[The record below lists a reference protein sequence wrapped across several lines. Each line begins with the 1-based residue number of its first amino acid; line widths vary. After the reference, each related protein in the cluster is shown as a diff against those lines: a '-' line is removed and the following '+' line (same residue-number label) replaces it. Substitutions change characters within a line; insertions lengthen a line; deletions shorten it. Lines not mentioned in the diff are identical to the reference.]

1 MEKTKRIGFGTVGLC
16 EIPGAGVQQMKRPD
30 DVGMNERGGTFD
42 RSIDMTFC
50 RQVHDRIRLKAMQKI
65 EESIAG
71 AKI

>member
-1 MEKTKRIGFGTVGLC
+1 MKSPDYIGVN
-16 EIPGAGVQQMKRPD
+16 KW
-30 DVGMNERGGTFD
+30 GGTFD

-50 RQVHDRIRLKAMQKI
+50 RQVQDRIRLKAMQKI